1 MFRFQSNK
9 WLAAA
14 RVAIA
19 CASLGSCSPA
29 ANDDKHDVVI
39 FTYVTY
45 PILDE
50 SIAGIKEGL
59 AEKGFTPDR
68 VNLRVIN
75 ANGQSDLVGSYARE
89 ILNTHPDLVIPVST
103 PVAQAVVSA
112 APQTQRI
119 VFGTVTNP
127 SDVGM
132 DRHPPNLTGVSD
144 VVNYEANIDL
154 IRELAPSAKRI
165 AMIYNPSEANS
176 RYAVDQLK
184 PIMTK
189 RGLTLI
195 LVPVSKSDEVVAAV
209 RTLSSRADVLY
220 IGSDNT
226 VASAIDGVIAAARH
240 LRLPVI
246 ASDAGSVEKGAI
258 AAVSVDYR
266 KLGRSTGILA
276 ADVLRS
282 SKPVSA
288 FPNILFKGDLLVIN
302 PAAAEAI
309 GFPIPHT
316 VRARAQRVIQRVKAA
331 A

>member
-1 MFRFQSNK
+1 MKDKIKDRAEQWGQHNASNSDPRSAVESSHNL
-9 WLAAA
+9 LADHE
-14 RVAIA
+14 R
-19 CASLGSCSPA
+19 SHKP
-29 ANDDKHDVVI
+29 DD
-39 FTYVTY
+39 
-45 PILDE
+45 
-50 SIAGIKEGL
+50 
-59 AEKGFTPDR
+59 R
-68 VNLRVIN
+68 
-75 ANGQSDLVGSYARE
+75 
-89 ILNTHPDLVIPVST
+89 THAHVYISKAL
-103 PVAQAVVSA
+103 
-112 APQTQRI
+112 
-119 VFGTVTNP
+119 
-127 SDVGM
+127 
-132 DRHPPNLTGVSD
+132 L
-144 VVNYEANIDL
+144 
-154 IRELAPSAKRI
+154 
-165 AMIYNPSEANS
+165 S
-176 RYAVDQLK
+176 RDQC
-184 PIMTK
+184 
-189 RGLTLI
+189 
-195 LVPVSKSDEVVAAV
+195 SDEVVAAV

-266 KLGRSTGILA
+266 KLGLSTGILA